1 MMHFIKDGG
10 TLLSYVKGGRAN
22 GIRFTLEGFAVQS
35 NGGKEQEYFVLKRN
49 RKIEE
54 QKRRG

>member
-22 GIRFTLEGFAVQS
+22 GIRFTLEDFAVQS
-35 NGGKEQEYFVLKRN
+35 NGGKEQEYFV
-49 RKIEE
+49 
-54 QKRRG
+54 